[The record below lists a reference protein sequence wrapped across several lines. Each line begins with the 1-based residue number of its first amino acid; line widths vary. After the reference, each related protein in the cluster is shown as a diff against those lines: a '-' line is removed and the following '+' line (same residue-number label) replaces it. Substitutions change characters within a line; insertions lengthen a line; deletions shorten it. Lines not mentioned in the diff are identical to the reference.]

1 MEKVNKDNKFKTRI
15 INIITLSICVVL
27 ILSNNVLPIV
37 FAENESENERSE
49 EPIEKETTTSS
60 ESSSKDSSSAS
71 SSDSQEFSSSENELV
86 TSLNDENQAAST
98 NPLQVNE
105 DVNHEFRNEKNAREN
120 IEFSVNGNTMTVT
133 LSNEPK
139 VDIVVRKIRPTLKDN
154 HQITNLIV
162 NGKFDESNNT
172 TYAHLFNET
181 NLQAIEFQN
190 SNRVPGRFFNAG
202 EVFAVKSTLKSYKD
216 DGTVNEM
223 GVKAFV
229 GRAFNGS
236 DGSAGF
242 GNYNNEMTSFESP
255 SLYRIQEGIFNGYK
269 GEELLVPSLYSS
281 IHSSEENYIGRM
293 DNNFTDMPNVKTIDL
308 SGLEKLEGGWDIFAK
323 MPKLETL
330 DLSKLGELSGF
341 DTVLDSNNNTTR
353 ATKVDLSKLTILN
366 VNKYVGSTESK
377 RPLYIK
383 LGEKR
388 PTKLYNDDTNAIY
401 YHNLNPSATSRK
413 VVKGDKI
420 KLSSIGDDGFL
431 SYGKEGKVRWYDAFD
446 DDIGHGKLYEGTE
459 VNIDTNELSVG
470 MHGFYPVIVYKG
482 NVDFGLFPGSR
493 ILVEVIDDPSRPVT
507 ATAVPQT
514 HPLGRALE
522 YLKAE
527 DLIKDTKIGSETVGS
542 DEYNLKI
549 KQMPDSN
556 VIGTKEIIVTIT
568 RKHNGVENDIK
579 VPLEITW
586 GNSLKIN
593 GTNHQTVM
601 GVTTHES
608 SSGFD
613 LIATRGQNDKKNP
626 LIHQSIKDEY
636 VNIGLI
642 HPDNKQLDQL
652 KPYYEFSK
660 KGSDKV
666 DEAFK
671 SFERQKAKVGDIIQV
686 KHKELVGDSHFVEV
700 ATENKFTTPT
710 EGYLDNR
717 SYFEIDSAGKFK
729 AIHINQ
735 LKGKESTIFTSS
747 NQAYL
752 DQHIQEFIDFKGY
765 KNIIAKE
772 FKTYPKT
779 DKVGSSKGIILVEEQ
794 LNSGKK
800 IQWEYEVDFVVK
812 EDKTSIKTK
821 DLTLSK
827 GQSWKREDN
836 FVSATDEEGK
846 LVPWSDSRIT
856 ANGATVDTTK
866 PGTYEFT
873 YTFKGKFGNVDSKC
887 KVVVKET
894 LTAEPNETTENLGG
908 NSDYWTTDSMIK
920 NVKIGDKTLSA
931 GEYSTKLKTKVNTN
945 IVGEQQVVM
954 EVSAENQTIEV
965 TIPVVIQ
972 WGNSIKLN
980 GSHYQTIMGLT
991 SHKNNKGGYAL
1002 IATRGKKDNV
1012 IGSIHQSYKDEY
1024 INICLIHPGEIP
1036 LNQEKPYYKMEKKG
1050 NDSVNDAYQSF
1061 TRQEAKIGDIVQIY
1075 HKEMIGHE
1083 KFVEVSLDNTLS
1095 TPTKGYLDNKSY
1107 FEIDSAGKFQPLR
1120 VNQMKI
1126 RDNISTVVHSS
1137 NDDLNNDLIEN
1148 PSKYYENSTNF
1159 TNIKLVG
1166 FSKYPDTSTPGE
1178 QAATI
1183 RFEETLKSGK
1193 KVQWEYEVDF
1203 IVKDDR
1209 PVTATAVPQTFTLGW
1224 TLDYLKAEDLIKDP
1238 KIGSEAVGSD
1248 GYNLKIKQM
1257 PDSNVIGK
1265 KEIIITITR
1274 KFNGVENDIKIP
1286 LEITWGNS
1294 VVYGGFDYVGNGRT
1308 TGAFTLLTGTSPSI
1322 LSSQGKSDDNKQ
1334 IHSNFPNKQ
1343 YYTFNWFDLSDKQIL
1358 IMDENDK
1365 GSKYIQANGNDLKQ
1379 EKLKEWGTNQKQ
1391 AVNYGDV
1398 VRAWQRETN
1407 KNWLYENEERQS
1419 YNEGEKSVYYEITKT
1434 GFQPLRVNQL
1444 KMRDDILIFR
1454 HTNETDL
1461 EKDIKENPSK
1471 YYENPANHDN
1481 INVVGFTKYPDTST
1495 AGKKPATIRF
1505 EETLK
1510 SGKKIQYDY
1519 DIQVNVDDKWVNVT
1533 IPTKMLFFSDMKNEK
1548 KDKVISESY
1557 SITNNSDNTSLEVE
1571 MASFS
1576 VEKNSEVTYLSAAEK
1591 DPTNPENKLRLNL
1604 FVNDQSKVQSLNSET
1619 KAIKLIDLDFKTSAK
1634 LTFEGNYFNANSEDS
1649 SEAKSS
1655 MVLKFNIK
1663 R

>member
-71 SSDSQEFSSSENELV
+71 SSDSQAFSSSDGELV

-105 DVNHEFRNEKNAREN
+105 DVNHEFRNERNAREN

-341 DTVLDSNNNTTR
+341 DTVLDSNITAPAN
-353 ATKVDLSKLTILN
+353 VDLSKLTILN

-377 RPLYIK
+377 SPLYIK

-431 SYGKEGKVRWYDAFD
+431 SYGKEGKVRWYDDFD

-470 MHGFYPVIVYKG
+470 EHCFYPIMRYKG
-482 NVDFGLFPGSR
+482 KGDFGLFSSSR
-493 ILVEVIDDPSRPVT
+493 IWVEVIDDPSRPVT

-527 DLIKDTKIGSETVGS
+527 DLIKDTKIGSEAVGS

-601 GVTTHES
+601 GVTTHKS

-800 IQWEYEVDFVVK
+800 IQWEYEVNFVVK

-836 FVSATDEEGK
+836 FVSATDEDGK
-846 LVPWSDSRIT
+846 SVPWSDSRIT

-894 LTAEPNETTENLGG
+894 LTAEANETTENLGG

-1012 IGSIHQSYKDEY
+1012 MGSIHQQFKDEY
-1024 INICLIHPGEIP
+1024 INICIIHPGEIP
-1036 LNQEKPYYKMEKKG
+1036 LNQEKPYYQMGKKG

-1061 TRQEAKIGDIVQIY
+1061 TRQEAEIGDIVQIY
-1075 HKEMIGHE
+1075 HKEMKGHE
-1083 KFVEVSLDNTLS
+1083 KFVEVSMDNTLS
-1095 TPTKGYLDNKSY
+1095 TPTKGYLDNKAY
-1107 FEIDSAGKFQPLR
+1107 FEIDSAG
-1120 VNQMKI
+1120 
-1126 RDNISTVVHSS
+1126 
-1137 NDDLNNDLIEN
+1137 E
-1148 PSKYYENSTNF
+1148 
-1159 TNIKLVG
+1159 
-1166 FSKYPDTSTPGE
+1166 
-1178 QAATI
+1178 
-1183 RFEETLKSGK
+1183 
-1193 KVQWEYEVDF
+1193 
-1203 IVKDDR
+1203 
-1209 PVTATAVPQTFTLGW
+1209 
-1224 TLDYLKAEDLIKDP
+1224 
-1238 KIGSEAVGSD
+1238 
-1248 GYNLKIKQM
+1248 
-1257 PDSNVIGK
+1257 
-1265 KEIIITITR
+1265 
-1274 KFNGVENDIKIP
+1274 
-1286 LEITWGNS
+1286 
-1294 VVYGGFDYVGNGRT
+1294 
-1308 TGAFTLLTGTSPSI
+1308 
-1322 LSSQGKSDDNKQ
+1322 
-1334 IHSNFPNKQ
+1334 
-1343 YYTFNWFDLSDKQIL
+1343 
-1358 IMDENDK
+1358 
-1365 GSKYIQANGNDLKQ
+1365 
-1379 EKLKEWGTNQKQ
+1379 
-1391 AVNYGDV
+1391 
-1398 VRAWQRETN
+1398 
-1407 KNWLYENEERQS
+1407 
-1419 YNEGEKSVYYEITKT
+1419 
-1434 GFQPLRVNQL
+1434 FQPLRVNQL